1 MKIGK
6 IVSIIVVCVA
16 SVIVFG
22 AGSALFVVFG
32 FKKTAEQQNF
42 EPPQGQQTVSP
53 SGNVLLF
60 SQASG
65 SSSFLFRQDGAGG
78 TKVRL
83 THAMSGIESEA
94 SFSHDGKSVVYSFA
108 DSPDS
113 QSAVWLVGS
122 DGSNPHLLSE
132 KNQDALHPVFSPDD
146 AKVFYAVS
154 NFTGHYSPVVRPA
167 RHQWEVFSISARSN
181 RATPDSASSQ
191 ITHSSFY
198 DLQSVDVFGDDQGG
212 TELLIST
219 TGYPIGDLIEEFY
232 LGDPG
237 RDKIFQ
243 PHVPGEPSGV
253 GPSYGQARFVHNGM
267 DILFLAATNTNG
279 GNYDYNVFSMSE
291 VTGQDM
297 KQLTHLRGMTKDLRI
312 LPSDKAI
319 FWNGG
324 VIYLLDINTG
334 TSKPL

>member
-1 MKIGK
+1 MKVGK
-6 IVSIIVVCVA
+6 VVSIIVVSLA
-16 SVIVFG
+16 SVIILG
-22 AGSALFVVFG
+22 AAAAAFAVFG
-32 FKKTAEQQNF
+32 FKKNVEQQNL
-42 EPPQGQQTVSP
+42 EPPGGQQAVSP

-113 QSAVWLVGS
+113 QSAIWLVGA
-122 DGSNPHLLSE
+122 DGSNPRLLSE

-167 RHQWEVFSISARSN
+167 RHQWDVFSISARSN
-181 RATPDSASSQ
+181 DATPDSASAQ
-191 ITHSSFY
+191 ITHSSLY
-198 DLQSVDVFGDDQGG
+198 DLQSVDVLGDDQGG
-212 TELLIST
+212 TKLLIST
-219 TGYPIGDLIEEFY
+219 TGYPIGALIEEFY

-253 GPSYGQARFVHNGM
+253 GPSYGQAGFVHNGM
-267 DILFLAATNTNG
+267 DILFLTATNTNG
-279 GNYDYNVFSMSE
+279 GDYDYNVFSMSE
-291 VTGQDM
+291 ATGTDI

-312 LPSDKAI
+312 LPGDKAI
-319 FWNGG
+319 FWNSG

>member
-6 IVSIIVVCVA
+6 IVSIVVVCLA
-16 SVIVFG
+16 AVIILG
-22 AGSALFVVFG
+22 AAAAAFVVFG
-32 FKKTAEQQNF
+32 FKKNAEQQNF
-42 EPPQGQQTVSP
+42 EPPQGQQAASP
-53 SGNVLLF
+53 SGNILLF

-65 SSSFLFRQDGAGG
+65 SSSFLFRQDGTGG
-78 TKVRL
+78 AKARL
-83 THAMSGIESEA
+83 THAASGIESEA

-108 DSPDS
+108 ESPDS
-113 QSAVWLVGS
+113 QSSIWVVGA

-154 NFTGHYSPVVRPA
+154 NFTGHYSPIVRPA
-167 RHQWEVFSISARSN
+167 RHQWDVFSISTHSN
-181 RATPDSASSQ
+181 GATPDSASAQ

-212 TELLIST
+212 TKLLIST
-219 TGYPIGDLIEEFY
+219 TGYPIGALIEEFY
-232 LGDPG
+232 LSDPG

-253 GPSYGQARFVHNGM
+253 GPSYGQSRFVHNGM
-267 DILFLAATNTNG
+267 DILFLAATNTTG

-291 VTGQDM
+291 VTGAEI